1 MKLKMKN
8 TEFGDFA
15 EDLEKFL
22 NAKTIDEAVSILSD
36 RIKKRFN
43 KFFILDENIT
53 IYRCRIINDL
63 NEIKTIQNITY
74 PDPKKIELGHAR
86 LNQKDEALFYG
97 ASHNMTSFTETV
109 PDVFFHENVPVLACI
124 SEWTNQTKIPTFQL
138 GIVGMDRLRVT
149 KTGQPLPDNHEQLI
163 FEELVHQLFK
173 FPDVDYYLQT
183 TALRKYLQLEADK
196 LKNPWTA
203 DDVGFVYP
211 TVKTPLLYN
220 APYNLAVPPAVADT
234 KLVLKDIKIWEMERP
249 LAGDTDSVVMKPVKE
264 LSEIVGG
271 EITWKN

>member
-1 MKLKMKN
+1 MEGDINKPMKLKMKN

-203 DDVGFVYP
+203 EVPDKIVLERIEGPDGKLDL
-211 TVKTPLLYN
+211 KTPAEYEKKLRELYPD
-220 APYNLAVPPAVADT
+220 AFERYFK
-234 KLVLKDIKIWEMERP
+234 KLTLVE
-249 LAGDTDSVVMKPVKE
+249 
-264 LSEIVGG
+264 
-271 EITWKN
+271 